1 MVLDSVP
8 NRQVT
13 MATTSRDQPELDG
26 SSNAQP
32 PSTSPTKAR
41 AASFDQLAVP
51 TSNNIKRVKS
61 EAIKNL
67 IVEKVRGV
75 GHRFNK
81 LGKHLSTSDQSDLAA
96 ASPRLLSVSSLDPES
111 DEPRLV
117 RTNAFKVSISHCP
130 LEYCICTKYPAK

>member
-1 MVLDSVP
+1 
-8 NRQVT
+8 
-13 MATTSRDQPELDG
+13 MATASRDQPELD
-26 SSNAQP
+26 SSTSNAQP

-41 AASFDQLAVP
+41 ATSVDQLAVP
-51 TSNNIKRVKS
+51 TSANIKRAKS

-67 IVEKVRGV
+67 IVDKVRGV
-75 GHRFNK
+75 GQRFNK

-117 RTNAFKVSISHCP
+117 RTNAFKVSKIIFFLLNNVQSTFI
-130 LEYCICTKYPAK
+130 LNIL